1 MFKSN
6 KDLEMTRKYN
16 VTNEIIIING
26 EISSLIDKL
35 AAAKLEKNKIANE
48 LIIANK
54 ELALQIKEKSNRA
67 GELAIAK
74 QDKVNRADELAI
86 ANVELFFQNKEKD
99 KRADELVIAKQDKV
113 NRADELIIANREL
126 AFQNK
131 EKDKRANELIIANE
145 ELAFQNKEKDKRA
158 NELVIAK
165 QDKVNRADELVIAK
179 QDKVNRADEL
189 IIANEE
195 LAFQNKEKDK
205 RANELIIANEE
216 LAFQNKEKD
225 KRADELVI
233 AKQDKVNRADE
244 LVIAKQDKVN
254 RADELVIANRE
265 LAFQNKEKDKRAN
278 ELIIANEE
286 LAFQNKEK
294 DKRADELVIAKQ
306 DKVNR
311 ADELVIAKQDK
322 VNRADE
328 LIIANEE
335 LAFQNKEKNKRADE
349 LVIAK
354 QDKVN
359 RADELVIA
367 KQDKV
372 NRADE
377 LVIAKQDK
385 VNRADELV
393 IANRELAF
401 QNKEKDKRANELVIA
416 NQEKVILLQKL
427 QLSQKMEAIGKL
439 TGPISHEYNNM
450 LGIITGYSEL
460 IKLNAVNT
468 ELIDYAN
475 EIQYASKRAAKLTN
489 KLLTLSQKKSTN
501 EDIININD
509 LLERQHGTLGKTLTK
524 NINLIYKLQDNIW
537 KLKIDQSDMED
548 AILNLCINAMHA
560 MTEHGKLTIK
570 TENKC
575 ITREDTNVLNII
587 PGEYVL
593 LSFTDNGC
601 GFNEKIK
608 DKIFDPFFT
617 TKGELGTGLGL
628 SIVYNFVK
636 NNGGGVSVSSVV
648 DKGTKFTFYFPR
660 YFDQEQK
667 QKTKPE
673 ITSKSPQGTGNI
685 LLVDDESA
693 LLKVTSK
700 ILLSNG
706 FNVFCAEDATQ
717 ALTILESE
725 YIDILISDVIMKN
738 IDGYELAKIVKEK
751 YPDIAIQIVSG
762 FAENR
767 NSNSLDISLY
777 KNMLEKPVDSD
788 VLLTRVRKLLNNKSL

>member
-1 MFKSN
+1 
-6 KDLEMTRKYN
+6 
-16 VTNEIIIING
+16 
-26 EISSLIDKL
+26 
-35 AAAKLEKNKIANE
+35 
-48 LIIANK
+48 
-54 ELALQIKEKSNRA
+54 
-67 GELAIAK
+67 
-74 QDKVNRADELAI
+74 
-86 ANVELFFQNKEKD
+86 
-99 KRADELVIAKQDKV
+99 
-113 NRADELIIANREL
+113 
-126 AFQNK
+126 
-131 EKDKRANELIIANE
+131 
-145 ELAFQNKEKDKRA
+145 
-158 NELVIAK
+158 
-165 QDKVNRADELVIAK
+165 
-179 QDKVNRADEL
+179 
-189 IIANEE
+189 
-195 LAFQNKEKDK
+195 
-205 RANELIIANEE
+205 
-216 LAFQNKEKD
+216 
-225 KRADELVI
+225 
-233 AKQDKVNRADE
+233 
-244 LVIAKQDKVN
+244 
-254 RADELVIANRE
+254 
-265 LAFQNKEKDKRAN
+265 
-278 ELIIANEE
+278 
-286 LAFQNKEK
+286 
-294 DKRADELVIAKQ
+294 
-306 DKVNR
+306 
-311 ADELVIAKQDK
+311 
-322 VNRADE
+322 
-328 LIIANEE
+328 
-335 LAFQNKEKNKRADE
+335 
-349 LVIAK
+349 
-354 QDKVN
+354 
-359 RADELVIA
+359 
-367 KQDKV
+367 
-372 NRADE
+372 
-377 LVIAKQDK
+377 
-385 VNRADELV
+385 
-393 IANRELAF
+393 
-401 QNKEKDKRANELVIA
+401 
-416 NQEKVILLQKL
+416 
-427 QLSQKMEAIGKL
+427 
-439 TGPISHEYNNM
+439 M

>member
-6 KDLEMTRKYN
+6 KDLEMTKKYN

-99 KRADELVIAKQDKV
+99 KRADELVIAKQDK
-113 NRADELIIANREL
+113 AN
-126 AFQNK
+126 
-131 EKDKRANELIIANE
+131 
-145 ELAFQNKEKDKRA
+145 
-158 NELVIAK
+158 
-165 QDKVNRADELVIAK
+165 
-179 QDKVNRADEL
+179 
-189 IIANEE
+189 
-195 LAFQNKEKDK
+195 
-205 RANELIIANEE
+205 
-216 LAFQNKEKD
+216 
-225 KRADELVI
+225 RADELVI

-294 DKRADELVIAKQ
+294 D
-306 DKVNR
+306 
-311 ADELVIAKQDK
+311 
-322 VNRADE
+322 
-328 LIIANEE
+328 
-335 LAFQNKEKNKRADE
+335 KRADE

>member
-1 MFKSN
+1 
-6 KDLEMTRKYN
+6 
-16 VTNEIIIING
+16 
-26 EISSLIDKL
+26 
-35 AAAKLEKNKIANE
+35 
-48 LIIANK
+48 
-54 ELALQIKEKSNRA
+54 
-67 GELAIAK
+67 
-74 QDKVNRADELAI
+74 
-86 ANVELFFQNKEKD
+86 
-99 KRADELVIAKQDKV
+99 
-113 NRADELIIANREL
+113 
-126 AFQNK
+126 
-131 EKDKRANELIIANE
+131 
-145 ELAFQNKEKDKRA
+145 
-158 NELVIAK
+158 
-165 QDKVNRADELVIAK
+165 
-179 QDKVNRADEL
+179 
-189 IIANEE
+189 
-195 LAFQNKEKDK
+195 
-205 RANELIIANEE
+205 

-265 LAFQNKEKDKRAN
+265 LAFQNKEKDKRAD
-278 ELIIANEE
+278 ELIIANQE

-294 DKRADELVIAKQ
+294 DKRADELVIA
-306 DKVNR
+306 
-311 ADELVIAKQDK
+311 
-322 VNRADE
+322 
-328 LIIANEE
+328 
-335 LAFQNKEKNKRADE
+335 
-349 LVIAK
+349 
-354 QDKVN
+354 
-359 RADELVIA
+359 
-367 KQDKV
+367 
-372 NRADE
+372 
-377 LVIAKQDK
+377 
-385 VNRADELV
+385 
-393 IANRELAF
+393 
-401 QNKEKDKRANELVIA
+401 
-416 NQEKVILLQKL
+416 NQEKVILLRKL

-460 IKLNAVNT
+460 IKLNAVNA

-489 KLLTLSQKKSTN
+489 KLLIFSQKKSAN
-501 EDIININD
+501 EDIININA
-509 LLERQHGTLGKTLTK
+509 LLERQHGTLGRTLTK

-560 MTEHGKLTIK
+560 MNEHGKLTIK

-660 YFDQEQK
+660 YYDDDFN
-667 QKTKPE
+667 QKTKQSTKPQMNY
-673 ITSKSPQGTGNI
+673 KSPQRTGNI

-693 LLKVTSK
+693 LLEVTSK

-738 IDGYELAKIVKEK
+738 IDGYELATIVKEK
-751 YPDIAIQIVSG
+751 YPDIVIQIVSG

-767 NSNSLDISLY
+767 NSNPLDISLH
-777 KNMLEKPVDSD
+777 KNMLEKPVDPD
-788 VLLTRVRKLLNNKSL
+788 ILITRVRKLLNNKSL

>member
-158 NELVIAK
+158 
-165 QDKVNRADELVIAK
+165 DELVIAK
-179 QDKVNRADEL
+179 QDK
-189 IIANEE
+189 I
-195 LAFQNKEKDK
+195 
-205 RANELIIANEE
+205 
-216 LAFQNKEKD
+216 
-225 KRADELVI
+225 
-233 AKQDKVNRADE
+233 
-244 LVIAKQDKVN
+244 
-254 RADELVIANRE
+254 
-265 LAFQNKEKDKRAN
+265 
-278 ELIIANEE
+278 
-286 LAFQNKEK
+286 
-294 DKRADELVIAKQ
+294 
-306 DKVNR
+306 NR